1 MHVTAL
7 GAQGLPDQRRWHGH
21 GRLPEMGPA
30 QRERLWVG
38 LRVQPIAPHHAGLG
52 DWHMQ
57 QPALKKVRDW
67 QGHPLKP
74 RARAGS
80 LLLPGA
86 IGEGGAV
93 PVPRHKPGIL
103 EGAAAQ
109 IAGEIRDYPRAVRIA
124 LHNPHVPLRL
134 RRVAQAVQEVEHLLR
149 SHRLRQ
155 GQRATRQGLPERR
168 HHLPP
173 KDRHDHPCRQEK
185 PIVHRLPVPIWRQA
199 TACDQTMHM
208 GMQHQGLAPGVERSN
223 DPRLRAEILGVR
235 Q

>member
-38 LRVQPIAPHHAGLG
+38 LMVQPIAPHHAGLG
-52 DWHMQ
+52 DWHRQ
-57 QPALKKVRDW
+57 QPALKKVRAW

-74 RARAGS
+74 RTRAVS

-86 IGEGGAV
+86 RGEGDV
-93 PVPRHKPGIL
+93 VSVPRDKPSML

-109 IAGEIRDYPRAVRIA
+109 RAGEIHDYPRAVRLA
-124 LHNPHVPLRL
+124 LHDPHVPRGLRW
-134 RRVAQAVQEVEHLLR
+134 VAQAVQEVEKR
-149 SHRLRQ
+149 RRPHRLGQ
-155 GQRATRQGLPERR
+155 GQRATREGLPDGR

-173 KDRHDHPCRQEK
+173 KDGHHHPR
-185 PIVHRLPVPIWRQA
+185 R
-199 TACDQTMHM
+199 
-208 GMQHQGLAPGVERSN
+208 
-223 DPRLRAEILGVR
+223 
-235 Q
+235 